1 MLTILVRETG
11 FDYFTFA
18 LRHSGDAFSV
28 LSCGRPTREPLR
40 RAFCNPAECARP
52 DRLAVHFAAN
62 VTQDLRPGLFSGA
75 PPGLGSSARQSTV
88 CVLAQTGR

>member
-52 DRLAVHFAAN
+52 DGLAC
-62 VTQDLRPGLFSGA
+62 FSLQTLPMTA
-75 PPGLGSSARQSTV
+75 VLG
-88 CVLAQTGR
+88 CF